1 MNECIDIHTHIVPE
15 NFPPYAGKGKDV
27 PWPSMAPAHAC
38 HRHVMISGKLY
49 RTVADGSWSVPR
61 RIEEMGAMRVT
72 RQAISPMP
80 ELLSYWLPLDDAKV
94 MIRFLND
101 EIARMIAAAPDRF
114 IGLGCVPLQ
123 DITAAVR
130 ELEHVVQ
137 KLKFSGVEIASHVN
151 GVSIGD
157 ARFEPFFAEAERLGA
172 AIFVHALRPAGQDR
186 IVGAFAE
193 QAVCFPG
200 DVALACASM
209 ITGGIASKHPKLRI
223 AFSHGGGT
231 MAILMPRLVHA
242 WNVFP
247 KAKESLPGIA
257 RHHRQALLLR
267 RAGVRSRSRQVL
279 DQAVR
284 LVADR
289 ARHRLPVRAWRYK
302 PIKDPGRSEP
312 GWRHAGR
319 HHIVERAPLP
329 RIAGSTSLI
338 EPGSTASAASSYGVG
353 CALTITMRAPAALA
367 ISTAPATG

>member
-1 MNECIDIHTHIVPE
+1 
-15 NFPPYAGKGKDV
+15 
-27 PWPSMAPAHAC
+27 
-38 HRHVMISGKLY
+38 
-49 RTVADGSWSVPR
+49 
-61 RIEEMGAMRVT
+61 
-72 RQAISPMP
+72 MP
-80 ELLSYWLPLDDAKV
+80 ELLSYWLPLEDAKA

-101 EIARMIAAAPDRF
+101 EIARMIAEAPERF

-123 DITAAVR
+123 NTDAALD
-130 ELEHVVQ
+130 ELTHVV
-137 KLKFSGVEIASHVN
+137 KTLKFSGVESASHVN

-247 KAKESLPGIA
+247 KAKESLKESPATIA
-257 RHHRQALLLR
+257 RRFYYDEL
-267 RAGVRSRSRQVL
+267 VFEPK
-279 DQAVR
+279 AVR
-284 LVADR
+284 FLVETFGATQIVVGTDYPFALGDMTPLKKIGR
-289 ARHRLPVRAWRYK
+289 ASCR
-302 PIKDPGRSEP
+302 
-312 GWRHAGR
+312 
-319 HHIVERAPLP
+319 ER
-329 RIAGSTSLI
+329 
-338 EPGSTASAASSYGVG
+338 V
-353 CALTITMRAPAALA
+353 
-367 ISTAPATG
+367 

>member
-1 MNECIDIHTHIVPE
+1 MTECIDVHTHIVPE

-27 PWPSMAPAHAC
+27 PWPSMAPAQAC

-49 RTVADGSWSVPR
+49 RTVTDGCWSVPR
-61 RIEEMGAMRVT
+61 RIEEMGAMQVT

-101 EIARMIAAAPDRF
+101 EIARMIAAAPERF
-114 IGLGCVPLQ
+114 IGLGAVPLQ
-123 DITAAVR
+123 NMDAALN
-130 ELEHVVQ
+130 ELTHVV
-137 KLKFSGVEIASHVN
+137 KTLKFSGVEIASHVN

-247 KAKESLPGIA
+247 KAKESLAESPATIA
-257 RHHRQALLLR
+257 KRFFYDEL
-267 RAGVRSRSRQVL
+267 VF
-279 DQAVR
+279 DPKAVR
-284 LVADR
+284 FLVESFGQTQIVVGTDYPFALGDFHPTKTLENANLDAATLTAITSSN
-289 ARHRLPVRAWRYK
+289 ARRFLGLP
-302 PIKDPGRSEP
+302 
-312 GWRHAGR
+312 
-319 HHIVERAPLP
+319 
-329 RIAGSTSLI
+329 AGS
-338 EPGSTASAASSYGVG
+338 
-353 CALTITMRAPAALA
+353 R
-367 ISTAPATG
+367 